1 MATRVEINQ
10 GGGWKIAL
18 LAIIVALG
26 ALAYIFYGKYK
37 DEKVRATEMAG
48 NAVALTERVQQY
60 KVELDKKTSLFVSQA
75 HQLTLVIDDYK
86 RIRSQDAALIKKLKT
101 NIKDLRSAATVT
113 IITRDT
119 VPGDTVYIDR
129 NQAIVAEY
137 TSKWIDISCTI
148 EKGLKE
154 PVFAYAKRDS
164 LKLVKEVPYKRIFW
178 GLIRWPAEKSA
189 IYKVVS
195 LDPKTEVV
203 GLEYIEIRK

>member
-37 DEKVRATEMAG
+37 DEKERATEMAG

-60 KVELDKKTSLFVSQA
+60 KVELDKKTSLLVSQA
-75 HQLTLVIDDYK
+75 HQLTLEIDDYK

-137 TSKWIDISCTI
+137 TSKWIDISCII

-154 PVFAYAKRDS
+154 PVFAY
-164 LKLVKEVPYKRIFW
+164 
-178 GLIRWPAEKSA
+178 
-189 IYKVVS
+189 
-195 LDPKTEVV
+195 
-203 GLEYIEIRK
+203 

>member
-1 MATRVEINQ
+1 MATRVEISQ

-37 DEKVRATEMAG
+37 DEKERATEMAG

-75 HQLTLVIDDYK
+75 HQLTLEIDDYK

-137 TSKWIDISCTI
+137 TSKWIDISCII

-154 PVFAYAKRDS
+154 PVFAYEKRDS
-164 LKLVKEVPYKRIFW
+164 LKLIKQVPYKRIFW
-178 GLIRWPAEKSA
+178 GLIKWPAEKSA
-189 IYKVVS
+189 TYKAVS
-195 LDPKTEVV
+195 LDPKTEIV